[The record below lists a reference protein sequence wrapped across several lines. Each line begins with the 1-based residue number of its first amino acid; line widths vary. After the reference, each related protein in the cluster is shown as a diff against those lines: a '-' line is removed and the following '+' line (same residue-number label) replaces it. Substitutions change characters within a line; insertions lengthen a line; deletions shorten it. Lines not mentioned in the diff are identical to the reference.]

1 MKKNFY
7 NKYGLNLTKTNIL
20 LNLFG
25 FSNLKSKNLK
35 NIIDYDNEFDFFLIK
50 NLEDKDLILKKNY
63 DSVFKKI
70 ENGSLKGY
78 KFVRGLPIYNQ
89 RTKTNSKTSRKE
101 NIKILNV
108 SS

>member
-1 MKKNFY
+1 MKKNLY
-7 NKYGLNLTKTNIL
+7 NKYGLNLSKSNIL
-20 LNLFG
+20 LNLHG
-25 FSNLKSKNLK
+25 FSNIKSKNLK
-35 NIIDYDNEFDFFLIK
+35 NILSDDFNLFLIK
-50 NLEDKDLILKKNY
+50 NLENKDFILKKNY
-63 DSVFKKI
+63 DSVLKKI

>member
-1 MKKNFY
+1 MKKNLY
-7 NKYGLNLTKTNIL
+7 NKYGLNLSKSNIL
-20 LNLFG
+20 LSLYGFG
-25 FSNLKSKNLK
+25 NIKSKNLK
-35 NIIDYDNEFDFFLIK
+35 NILNDDFNLFLIK
-50 NLEDKDLILKKNY
+50 NLENKDFILKKNY
-63 DSVFKKI
+63 DSVLKKI